1 MYFEFNSDDHLLR
14 SYLEENGFIVI
25 KNILD
30 KSKINS
36 LDNAFNNEF
45 LKYAINHTGNS
56 KVLPG
61 ASYLIEEIRN
71 IIVDKK
77 LNVIFKKL
85 FNNKFYYFTSHCD
98 MHLGL
103 SSGWHKDDGGGSYFE
118 NLDNYFTDKDCKVFK
133 VGFYLRDATN
143 FGGLTVK
150 KGSHK
155 FNNKD
160 QGENIYIS
168 SNLGDIFIFDVRLT
182 HKGDETNSILQKI
195 KKKIGFNPLNYDR
208 KSVFFTYG
216 ADNEYTKIFS
226 HKNIFRQK
234 SQLKNYDISYK
245 NKNFQNEL
253 NSLGV
258 GLYE

>member
-1 MYFEFNSDDHLLR
+1 MYFNYNSDEHLLR
-14 SYLEENGFIVI
+14 SCLDENGFVAI

-30 KSKINS
+30 KSKLNAIN
-36 LDNAFNNEF
+36 NAFKNEF
-45 LKYAINHTGNS
+45 LKYAINHAGNS

-61 ASYLIEEIRN
+61 ASYLVEEIRN
-71 IIVDKK
+71 VIVDKK
-77 LNVIFKKL
+77 INFILRKL
-85 FNNKFYYFTSHCD
+85 FNNQFYYFTSHCD

-118 NLDNYFTDKDCKVFK
+118 DMHDYFSSKDCKVFK
-133 VGFYLRDATN
+133 VGFYLRDASK

-155 FNNKD
+155 YNNKN
-160 QGENIYIS
+160 QGKNIYIS

-182 HKGDETNSILQKI
+182 HKGDDTNGIIQKI
-195 KKKIGFNPLNYDR
+195 KKIMGFNPLNYER

-216 ADNEYTKIFS
+216 VDNEYTKIFS
-226 HKNIFRQK
+226 NKNIYRQK
-234 SQLKNYDISYK
+234 SQLENHNISYS
-245 NKNFQNEL
+245 NNNFQNTL

-258 GLYE
+258 GLYK